1 MALSAQELVRGFTG
15 ENRLH
20 ADDLLPDNVS
30 PDAQNCDYRKGTIAK
45 RKGFSRLHATAIKEG
60 GQVIENSASNACI
73 IIPHIFVYEFT
84 KGWTITLRV
93 KLMQLPTDDCT
104 IIGNLD
110 TSTSKGWELRFSPGF
125 RQVYLRLYDTTST
138 LQEVWASTSLVIG
151 QAHTISAQISDT
163 GSIRCGV
170 DLQMNSK
177 TGDYTL
183 DPSSR
188 DYYVG
193 AGIGATPQ
201 NQTIS
206 MVVDEIRFWSK
217 YLPFSANSE
226 ILSWELGQDK
236 LQDSDLVG
244 YWRLNETRE
253 TVYDDLSINRN
264 HAYAYSAGPC
274 PTRGMVPLQE
284 DYGTAI
290 RFNGA
295 DDYASA
301 PFNSNFAAILN
312 TGKKWTIEG
321 WFRLDNPYQ
330 GAIATLIHI
339 GDGKDGAVDVGYPFR
354 LYVSGGDHSLYYSY
368 STKTT
373 DTNVAVD
380 SGYDMTPGSP
390 VHLALVRDGTTIR
403 LYINGDVYK
412 TTSGV
417 ADEVGPS
424 ASTAATNGVYFAS
437 EYLLG
442 SGLNMAKMA
451 PVTIDEVRLWS
462 HARSSRE
469 IQQWKDRILS
479 DTKNTRLKGY
489 WRFDA
494 FNFLNDE
501 VQGGTDVT
509 IPADGTRPYPSEGL
523 VYAQY
528 PPRLLMV
535 APLARHLRPN
545 EVKTGATPWDR
556 EIVACTRSGIW
567 SLQGDDA
574 VLIKRLNNVGESS
587 LFDWVQ
593 LEDCLIFCNGLDVNY
608 KYDGAEKPQGV
619 SIDGPK
625 AAPEGSEGDAGN
637 LSAGTYKYRIAFRN
651 SRDGTES
658 LASPEASV
666 SITASHKAVL
676 TNIPVSTDPQVNQRR
691 IYRTVANGA
700 TLRYL
705 IDIDDNTTTTYTDN
719 IGDSTMNVNAV
730 LNEYRGYA
738 GPHRHCEV
746 YGGRLWFGNSSAYP
760 SGLRYSEASAYSDF
774 PEENIILVD
783 RGGGDEI
790 TGLKS
795 AHGGLLI
802 FKENSIHYLTGT
814 GATTFQVQKV
824 VDGVGCV
831 SGRTIS
837 SGPKG
842 IYYLSHDGVYLLGN
856 DLSPQPIGQTQ
867 RPLFEGLSKQ
877 NQRYATGVYD
887 YLAGRYI
894 VSVEVDE

>member
-73 IIPHIFVYEFT
+73 IIPHISVYEFT

-125 RQVYLRLYDTTST
+125 QQVYLRLYDTTST
-138 LQEVWASTSLVIG
+138 LQAVWASTSLVIG

-236 LQDSDLVG
+236 LQDPDLVG

-295 DDYASA
+295 DDYAA
-301 PFNSNFAAILN
+301 AAYNANFAPVLN
-312 TGKKWTIEG
+312 TGKNWTVEA
-321 WFRLDNPYQ
+321 WVRLDNPYH
-330 GAIATLIHI
+330 GSIATILHL
-339 GDGKDGAVDVGYPFR
+339 GDGKDGESSVGYVFKIY
-354 LYVSGGDHSLYYSY
+354 LSSGDHSLYYSF
-368 STKTT
+368 STATT
-373 DTNVAVD
+373 HTNTAVD
-380 SGYDMTPGSP
+380 SGYDLTAGTP
-390 VHLALVRDGTTIR
+390 VHIALRRRDTSVS
-403 LYINGDVYK
+403 LYINGEVYH
-412 TTSGV
+412 TTSDV
-417 ADEVGPS
+417 ASETGPS
-424 ASTAATNGVYFAS
+424 TSIQTDNGMYFGS
-437 EYLLG
+437 EYAD
-442 SGLNMAKMA
+442 NAYVAARYA

-462 HARSSRE
+462 CARSTTQ
-469 IQQWKDRILS
+469 IQEWMNRTLS
-479 DTKNTRLKGY
+479 DTKHDDLVGY

-494 FNFLNDE
+494 YDFLNDE
-501 VQGGTDVT
+501 VQGGADVAT
-509 IPADGTRPYPSEGL
+509 KSDGDRPYPSCGL
-523 VYAQY
+523 VYHQY
-528 PPRLLMV
+528 PPRLLMA
-535 APLARHLRPN
+535 APMSRHLKGD
-545 EVKTGATPWDR
+545 EVGVGRTPRDR
-556 EIVACTRSGIW
+556 EIVVCTQSDVW
-567 SLQGDDA
+567 SVQGDIANHLRRFQDA
-574 VLIKRLNNVGESS
+574 GESG
-587 LFDWVQ
+587 LFHWVQ
-593 LEDCLIFCNGLDVNY
+593 LDDRLVFCNGLDPNY
-608 KYDGAEKPQGV
+608 KYDGAEVPQSVSIETPTTSPTAALGPQG
-619 SIDGPK
+619 G
-625 AAPEGSEGDAGN
+625 ELGN
-637 LSAGTYKYRIAFRN
+637 GTYKYRVSFRN

-658 LASPEASV
+658 LACAEASAAIAAGHYG
-666 SITASHKAVL
+666 SLIS
-676 TNIPVSTDPQVNQRR
+676 IPVSTNDQVNQRR
-691 IYRTVANGA
+691 IYRTICDGS
-700 TLRYL
+700 TFRYL
-705 IDIDDNTTTTYTDN
+705 GDIDDNTTTTYTDGASDASMQTN
-719 IGDSTMNVNAV
+719 EM
-730 LNEYRGYA
+730 LNEYRGHVL
-738 GPHRHCEV
+738 PHRCCEV
-746 YGGRLWFGNSSAYP
+746 YAARLWFGNSKEYP

-774 PEENIILVD
+774 PEENVILVD

-790 TGLKS
+790 TALKS
-795 AHGGLLI
+795 AFGGLII
-802 FKENSIHYLTGT
+802 FKEYSIHYLTGT
-814 GATTFQVQKV
+814 GATTFQVAKV
-824 VDGVGCV
+824 VDGLGCV
-831 SGRTIS
+831 AGRTVS
-837 SGPKG
+837 SGPNG
-842 IYYLSHDGVYLLGN
+842 IYYLSHDGVYLLGS
-856 DLSPQPIGQTQ
+856 DMSVKPVGQTQ
-867 RPLFEGLSKQ
+867 RPLLEDLSKQ
-877 NQRYATGVYD
+877 HQRYATGVYD
-887 YLAGRYI
+887 YLTGRYI